1 MTSRC
6 YWWRVRNKP
15 LNSDNGEILLA
26 KGPERWS
33 FKFVGDVRL
42 SLCTTLDQ
50 LIGDVFSAGYPGVL
64 EIDLTQ
70 AINIDSTCL
79 GLLAKL
85 AMQCEV
91 ETQSQPQLCCPH
103 AHLIDLLESL
113 GLESLFKWVEE
124 TQMLEAEPVP
134 LRPCDAVSAQ
144 PLVLEAHERL
154 AQLNTDNQ
162 AQFQGLIDSLKQ

>member
-1 MTSRC
+1 M
-6 YWWRVRNKP
+6 
-15 LNSDNGEILLA
+15 NSDSGKILLA

-33 FKFVGDVRL
+33 FRFVGDVRL

-50 LIGDVFSAGYPGVL
+50 LISDVFSAGYPGML
-64 EIDLTQ
+64 EIDLSQ

-85 AMQCEV
+85 AMQYEI
-91 ETQSQPQLCCPH
+91 ETQSPPQLCCPH

-113 GLESLFKWVEE
+113 GLESLFNRVE
-124 TQMLEAEPVP
+124 QIKPVDAVPVP

-154 AQLNTDNQ
+154 AQINTDNQ

>member
-1 MTSRC
+1 MS
-6 YWWRVRNKP
+6 
-15 LNSDNGEILLA
+15 SDNGEILLA

-64 EIDLTQ
+64 EIDLTP

-85 AMQCEV
+85 AMQYET
-91 ETQSQPQLCCPH
+91 ETQSQPFLCCPH
-103 AHLIDLLESL
+103 AHLIDLIESL
-113 GLESLFKWVEE
+113 GLESLFNWVEDI
-124 TQMLEAEPVP
+124 QILDAESVP
-134 LRPCDAVSAQ
+134 LRPCDAVTAQ

-154 AQLNTDNQ
+154 AQLSTDNQ
-162 AQFQGLIDSLKQ
+162 AQFQGLIDSLKP

>member
-1 MTSRC
+1 M
-6 YWWRVRNKP
+6 
-15 LNSDNGEILLA
+15 NSDTGEILLA

-50 LIGDVFSAGYPGVL
+50 LIGDVFSEGYPGML

-85 AMQCEV
+85 AMQYEV

-103 AHLIDLLESL
+103 AHLMDLLESL
-113 GLESLFKWVEE
+113 GLESLFKLVEE
-124 TQMLEAEPVP
+124 TQRVEAEPVP

>member
-1 MTSRC
+1 M
-6 YWWRVRNKP
+6 
-15 LNSDNGEILLA
+15 NSDTGEILLA

-50 LIGDVFSAGYPGVL
+50 LIGDVFSAGYPGML

-85 AMQCEV
+85 AMHYEV

-113 GLESLFKWVEE
+113 GLESLFNLVEE
-124 TQMLEAEPVP
+124 TQTLDAEPVP

>member
-15 LNSDNGEILLA
+15 LNSDTGEILLA

-50 LIGDVFSAGYPGVL
+50 LIGDVFSAGYPGML

-79 GLLAKL
+79 GLLAKIG
-85 AMQCEV
+85 
-91 ETQSQPQLCCPH
+91 H
-103 AHLIDLLESL
+103 AIRS
-113 GLESLFKWVEE
+113 
-124 TQMLEAEPVP
+124 
-134 LRPCDAVSAQ
+134 
-144 PLVLEAHERL
+144 
-154 AQLNTDNQ
+154 
-162 AQFQGLIDSLKQ
+162 

>member
-1 MTSRC
+1 MS
-6 YWWRVRNKP
+6 
-15 LNSDNGEILLA
+15 SDNGEILLA

-33 FKFVGDVRL
+33 VKFVGDVRL

-64 EIDLTQ
+64 EIDLTP

-85 AMQCEV
+85 AMQYET
-91 ETQSQPQLCCPH
+91 ETQSQPFLCCPH
-103 AHLIDLLESL
+103 AHLIDLIESL
-113 GLESLFKWVEE
+113 GLESLFNLVEE
-124 TQMLEAEPVP
+124 IQILDAESVP
-134 LRPCDAVSAQ
+134 LRPCDAVTAQ

-154 AQLNTDNQ
+154 AQLSTDNQ
-162 AQFQGLIDSLKQ
+162 AQFQGLIDLLKL

>member
-1 MTSRC
+1 MS
-6 YWWRVRNKP
+6 
-15 LNSDNGEILLA
+15 SDNGEILLA

-64 EIDLTQ
+64 EIDLTP

-85 AMQCEV
+85 AMQYETK
-91 ETQSQPQLCCPH
+91 TQSQLFLCCPMR
-103 AHLIDLLESL
+103 
-113 GLESLFKWVEE
+113 
-124 TQMLEAEPVP
+124 T
-134 LRPCDAVSAQ
+134 
-144 PLVLEAHERL
+144 
-154 AQLNTDNQ
+154 
-162 AQFQGLIDSLKQ
+162 

>member
-1 MTSRC
+1 M
-6 YWWRVRNKP
+6 
-15 LNSDNGEILLA
+15 NSDTGEILLA

-50 LIGDVFSAGYPGVL
+50 LIGDVFSEGYPGML

-85 AMQCEV
+85 AMQYEV

-103 AHLIDLLESL
+103 THLIDLLESL
-113 GLESLFKWVEE
+113 GLENLFKLVEE
-124 TQMLEAEPVP
+124 TQTLDAEPVP

>member
-1 MTSRC
+1 MS
-6 YWWRVRNKP
+6 
-15 LNSDNGEILLA
+15 SDNGEILLA

-64 EIDLTQ
+64 EIDLTP

-85 AMQCEV
+85 AMQYET
-91 ETQSQPQLCCPH
+91 ETQSQPFLCCPH
-103 AHLIDLLESL
+103 AHLIDLIESL
-113 GLESLFKWVEE
+113 GLESLFNWVEE
-124 TQMLEAEPVP
+124 IQILDAESVP
-134 LRPCDAVSAQ
+134 LRPCDAVTAQ

-154 AQLNTDNQ
+154 AQLSTDNQ
-162 AQFQGLIDSLKQ
+162 AQFQGLIDSLKP

>member
-1 MTSRC
+1 M
-6 YWWRVRNKP
+6 
-15 LNSDNGEILLA
+15 NSDNGEILVA

-85 AMQCEV
+85 AMQYEV

-113 GLESLFKWVEE
+113 GLESLFNLVEE
-124 TQMLEAEPVP
+124 TQRVEAKPVP

-144 PLVLEAHERL
+144 PLVLEAHEHL
-154 AQLNTDNQ
+154 AQLNTENQ

>member
-1 MTSRC
+1 M
-6 YWWRVRNKP
+6 
-15 LNSDNGEILLA
+15 NSDTGEILLA

-50 LIGDVFSAGYPGVL
+50 LIGDVFSAGYPGML

-85 AMQCEV
+85 AMRYEV

-103 AHLIDLLESL
+103 PHLIDLLESL
-113 GLESLFKWVEE
+113 GLESLFKLVEE
-124 TQMLEAEPVP
+124 TQTLDAEPVP

>member
-1 MTSRC
+1 M
-6 YWWRVRNKP
+6 
-15 LNSDNGEILLA
+15 NSDNGEILLA

-33 FKFVGDVRL
+33 FQFVGDVRL

-50 LIGDVFSAGYPGVL
+50 LIGDVFSAGYPVEL
-64 EIDLTQ
+64 AVDLTK
-70 AINIDSTCL
+70 ASNIDSTCL

-85 AMQCEV
+85 AMQYEA
-91 ETQSQPQLCCPH
+91 ETQSLPYLCCPH
-103 AHLIDLLESL
+103 EHLIELLESL
-113 GLESLFKWVEE
+113 GLESLFNLVADI
-124 TQMLEAEPVP
+124 QAVDAEPVP

>member
-1 MTSRC
+1 MS
-6 YWWRVRNKP
+6 
-15 LNSDNGEILLA
+15 SDSGEILLA
-26 KGPERWS
+26 KGSGRWL

-50 LIGDVFSAGYPGVL
+50 LIGEVFSSGYPGVL

-70 AINIDSTCL
+70 ATNIDSTCL

-85 AMQCEV
+85 AMQY
-91 ETQSQPQLCCPH
+91 ETETHAQPHLCCPH
-103 AHLIDLLESL
+103 AHLMDLLESM
-113 GLESLFKWVEE
+113 GLESLFQPVSEI
-124 TQMLEAEPVP
+124 QMVEAESVP

-154 AQLNTDNQ
+154 AQLNTENQ
-162 AQFQGLIDSLKQ
+162 AQFQGLIDSLKR

>member
-1 MTSRC
+1 M
-6 YWWRVRNKP
+6 
-15 LNSDNGEILLA
+15 NSDSGDILVA

-33 FKFVGDVRL
+33 FQFVGDVRL

-50 LIGDVFSAGYPGVL
+50 LIGEVFSSGYPGEL

-70 AINIDSTCL
+70 ATNIDSTCL

-85 AMQCEV
+85 AMQYET
-91 ETQSQPQLCCPH
+91 ETQSQPKLCCPH

-113 GLESLFKWVEE
+113 GLESLFNRVEE
-124 TQMLEAEPVP
+124 IQQVEAESVP
-134 LRPCDAVSAQ
+134 LRPCDALSAQ

-154 AQLNTDNQ
+154 AKLNSDNQ